1 MDNEV
6 HAKENDR
13 QRRYRKGLGYVFKR
27 LWQGLNYLKRRFA
40 VCLFYGLDIVSVV
53 EKVQVG

>member
-1 MDNEV
+1 V